1 MRAGGEG
8 KQKWDGRWKEEREG
22 QRREEREREKDEVA
36 REVGRSKFP
45 LRRPAC
51 SR

>member
-22 QRREEREREKDEVA
+22 QRREREKDEVA